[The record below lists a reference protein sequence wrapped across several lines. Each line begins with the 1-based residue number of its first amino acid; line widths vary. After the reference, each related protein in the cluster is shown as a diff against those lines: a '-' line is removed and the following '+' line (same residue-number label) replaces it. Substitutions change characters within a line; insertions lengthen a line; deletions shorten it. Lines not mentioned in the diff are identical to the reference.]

1 MPPLTRWADGGTMR
15 AVKVSPTMN
24 TLAFRSMVLAYY
36 AENARDLPW
45 RRTED
50 PYRILVSE
58 IMLQQTQV
66 SRVLTKYDSFL
77 AAFPDVT
84 VLASAPLR
92 AVLELWQGL
101 GYNRRAVALHKAARI
116 IGEEYGGLIPQS
128 LAELTRLPGVGAA
141 TAGAIS
147 VFAFNVPVAF
157 VETNIRTVFL
167 HHYFPDQSAVPDREI
182 LPLIEATLDRTDPR
196 RWFYALMDYGVALK
210 AGVSNPSRRSSHY
223 ARQSPFPG
231 SRRELRAQVLR
242 VVLSQDR
249 VTVEDITAE
258 ISGGDT
264 PRVAEALEGLTNEG
278 FLVCAAGRYS
288 VA

>member
-1 MPPLTRWADGGTMR
+1 MR

-24 TLAFRSMVLAYY
+24 TMAFRSMVLAYY

-58 IMLQQTQV
+58 MMLQQTQV
-66 SRVLTKYDSFL
+66 GRVLTKYDSFL
-77 AAFPDVT
+77 ATFPDVT

-101 GYNRRAVALHKAARI
+101 GYSRRAVALHKAARTI
-116 IGEEYGGLIPQS
+116 REEYGGLIPQN
-128 LAELTRLPGVGAA
+128 LAELRRLPGVGAA

-167 HHYFPDQSAVPDREI
+167 HHYFPDRSAVPDREI

-210 AGVSNPSRRSSHY
+210 AGVANPSRRSSHY
-223 ARQSPFPG
+223 ARQSPVPG
-231 SRRELRAQVLR
+231 SRRQLRAQVLR
-242 VVLSQDR
+242 VVLSRDR

-258 ISGGDT
+258 ISGGDA
-264 PRVAEALEGLTNEG
+264 PRVAEALEGLMNEG

>member
-1 MPPLTRWADGGTMR
+1 MR

-24 TLAFRSMVLAYY
+24 TMAFRSMVLAYY

-58 IMLQQTQV
+58 MMLQQTQV
-66 SRVLTKYDSFL
+66 GRVLTKYDSFL
-77 AAFPDVT
+77 ATFPDVT

-101 GYNRRAVALHKAARI
+101 GYNRRAVALQKAARMI
-116 IGEEYGGLIPQS
+116 VEEYGGLIPQG
-128 LAELTRLPGVGAA
+128 LAELRRLPGVGAA

-167 HHYFPDQSAVPDREI
+167 HHYFPDRSAVPDREI

-210 AGVSNPSRRSSHY
+210 AGMSNPSRRSSHY

-242 VVLSQDR
+242 VVIARDR
-249 VTVEDITAE
+249 LTVEDITAE
-258 ISGGDT
+258 ISGGDA
-264 PRVAEALEGLTNEG
+264 PRVAEALEGLANEG